1 MRIFR
6 KLSSAQGIVWAVIVL
21 AACIGCS
28 SDKSA
33 TTLKIG
39 DPAPDFTATDLAGNI
54 FTLSAFKGKP
64 VVLRFWSTDCKYC
77 RADTPIFNEY
87 FNRYKEKGLIVV
99 YINRGSDEA
108 MVRGFVDDL
117 DIPFPVII
125 DSDQAIARRYN
136 IRLDPQTIVISPEQT
151 IIAAILGGV
160 SKEEFQALLGGY
172 FPEEKR

>member
-1 MRIFR
+1 MRIIKR
-6 KLSSAQGIVWAVIVL
+6 VSAIQGFILTVIL
-21 AACIGCS
+21 LTACMGCS
-28 SDKSA
+28 SDRSVK
-33 TTLKIG
+33 TLRIG
-39 DPAPDFTATDLAGNI
+39 DPAPDFIATDLDGNS

-77 RADTPIFNEY
+77 RADTPIFNAY
-87 FNRYKEKGLIVV
+87 FNRYKERGLVV
-99 YINRGSDEA
+99 AYINRGSDEA

-125 DSDQAIARRYN
+125 DADGAVARKYN

-151 IIAAILGGV
+151 IMAAILGGV
-160 SKEEFQALLGGY
+160 SEEEFQALLGGY